1 MTETDIADQAGLVN
15 QGELNAEM
23 AEDMPEKLPLP
34 LSCMVYPALAKW
46 LSKYFFNWPDNFG
59 KNEDFFMD

>member
-1 MTETDIADQAGLVN
+1 MN

-46 LSKYFFNWPDNFG
+46 LSKYFLYWPDNFG